1 MKDQLRLLRDCINND
16 RPAVVFQGDDF
27 CAPEI
32 LEAAKEIYRKHGCSE
47 EFLFDWQL
55 LINEVKAYQLESP
68 ATVKLPKLSP
78 TETENDQ
85 QERHEKVYRE
95 EAIKKQIEFLQR
107 QLDEMHPENVSDVRK
122 FEQKIEESGMNETA
136 RKEAEKIGRAHV

>member
-32 LEAAKEIYRKHGCSE
+32 LEAAKEIYRKHGGSE

-78 TETENDQ
+78 TETEL
-85 QERHEKVYRE
+85 VRE
-95 EAIKKQIEFLQR
+95 EMTKR
-107 QLDEMHPENVSDVRK
+107 
-122 FEQKIEESGMNETA
+122 
-136 RKEAEKIGRAHV
+136 

>member
-16 RPAVVFQGDDF
+16 RPAVVFFQGDDF

-78 TETENDQ
+78 TETEL
-85 QERHEKVYRE
+85 VRE
-95 EAIKKQIEFLQR
+95 EMTKR
-107 QLDEMHPENVSDVRK
+107 
-122 FEQKIEESGMNETA
+122 
-136 RKEAEKIGRAHV
+136 

>member
-78 TETENDQ
+78 TETILVCVTGCKSIFHRVTSTIGRNF
-85 QERHEKVYRE
+85 R
-95 EAIKKQIEFLQR
+95 KKQVR
-107 QLDEMHPENVSDVRK
+107 QHFNPIPFNTLPE
-122 FEQKIEESGMNETA
+122 E
-136 RKEAEKIGRAHV
+136 

>member
-47 EFLFDWQL
+47 EFLFEDVYKRQ
-55 LINEVKAYQLESP
+55 AYII
-68 ATVKLPKLSP
+68 
-78 TETENDQ
+78 DQ
-85 QERHEKVYRE
+85 PLFYCGRSH
-95 EAIKKQIEFLQR
+95 A
-107 QLDEMHPENVSDVRK
+107 S
-122 FEQKIEESGMNETA
+122 SGT
-136 RKEAEKIGRAHV
+136 RTCL

>member
-55 LINEVKAYQLESP
+55 LINEVKAYQLG
-68 ATVKLPKLSP
+68 TF
-78 TETENDQ
+78 
-85 QERHEKVYRE
+85 
-95 EAIKKQIEFLQR
+95 IKYYKIS
-107 QLDEMHPENVSDVRK
+107 QLIHTQSIAN
-122 FEQKIEESGMNETA
+122 
-136 RKEAEKIGRAHV
+136 

>member
-16 RPAVVFQGDDF
+16 RPAVVFQGDDL

-55 LINEVKAYQLESP
+55 LIDEVKAYQLESP
-68 ATVKLPKLSP
+68 ITAKLPKLSP
-78 TETENDQ
+78 S
-85 QERHEKVYRE
+85 
-95 EAIKKQIEFLQR
+95 
-107 QLDEMHPENVSDVRK
+107 EMEM
-122 FEQKIEESGMNETA
+122 I
-136 RKEAEKIGRAHV
+136 RKELNKY

>member
-78 TETENDQ
+78 TETSC
-85 QERHEKVYRE
+85 
-95 EAIKKQIEFLQR
+95 IKARRRCLPFLRKLSALSLQLPHIHRDQR
-107 QLDEMHPENVSDVRK
+107 QSPLLLHGTCQDPVLR
-122 FEQKIEESGMNETA
+122 
-136 RKEAEKIGRAHV
+136 